1 MANLIIEI
9 FLSGFFFL
17 FIIATNIA
25 SGKFGYQTFSKL
37 DSDSEL
43 ERILSNPRNFKIG
56 FGLILTEHIAI
67 ILLAVMLFLAFNAYN
82 LILAVIWSVSRVT
95 EAIIQIYYKKNYWR
109 LLRISEQYSK
119 KSGSS
124 RESLRDL
131 AHTILKTKNSV
142 FTFAQILFS
151 IGTISYSILF
161 LLYGVVPELIG
172 WFGVIASIIYG
183 FGGGIAL
190 AKPNLKT
197 LWSISGLL
205 ILIFEIILG
214 GFLLISPWI

>member
-1 MANLIIEI
+1 VVNLIIEM

-17 FIIATNIA
+17 FIIVTNIA

-43 ERILSNPRNFKIG
+43 ERIHSNPRNFKIG

-67 ILLAVMLFLAFNAYN
+67 ILLVVMLLLAFNAYS
-82 LILAVIWSVSRVT
+82 LLLALIWSVSRVT
-95 EAIIQIYYKKNYWR
+95 EAIIQIYNKKNYWS

-124 RESLRDL
+124 RDSMRDL
-131 AHTILKTKNSV
+131 ARSVLKTKNSV
-142 FTFAQILFS
+142 FAFAQILFS
-151 IGTISYSILF
+151 VGTISYSIF
-161 LLYGVVPELIG
+161 FVLYGVVPELIG
-172 WFGVIASIIYG
+172 WFGVVASIIYG
-183 FGGGIAL
+183 FGSGIAL
-190 AKPNLKT
+190 AKPNFKT
-197 LWSISGLL
+197 LWSIGGLL

>member
-1 MANLIIEI
+1 MVNLIVEM

-43 ERILSNPRNFKIG
+43 ERIHSNPRKFKIG
-56 FGLILTEHIAI
+56 SGLILTEHITI
-67 ILLAVMLFLAFNAYN
+67 ILLVVMLFLAFNAYS

-95 EAIIQIYYKKNYWR
+95 EAIIQIYYKKNYWS

-119 KSGSS
+119 QSGSS

-131 AHTILKTKNSV
+131 ARSILKTKNSV

-151 IGTISYSILF
+151 VGTISYSILF
-161 LLYGVVPELIG
+161 VLYGAVPELIG
-172 WFGVIASIIYG
+172 WFGVVASIIYG
-183 FGGGIAL
+183 FGSGIAL
-190 AKPNLKT
+190 AKPNFKT
-197 LWSISGLL
+197 LWNVGALL